1 MLVKIVNFLKKFVS
15 NVLHRTEY
23 VGLENIDKEKL
34 YIFAANHVGAL
45 DPAYIM
51 NVIDNL
57 AIMAKAEL
65 FKKPIVREIV
75 IACGAFP
82 IERGKKDVKAVLH
95 ASRVITDERKNLLIF
110 PEGTRK
116 ANRKGVRAKDG
127 AVCIAEIAGVDI
139 IPVHITEKQGLFKKY
154 TVKFG
159 KPMSVNIEQND
170 KEDIK
175 AVRQNLTKELMER
188 IYSMRDEN
196 E

>member
-1 MLVKIVNFLKKFVS
+1 MLVKLVNFLKKFVS

-95 ASRVITDERKNLLIF
+95 ASRVITDEKKNLLIF

-116 ANRKGVRAKDG
+116 ANKKGVRAKDG

-175 AVRQNLTKELMER
+175 EVRQNLTKELMER
-188 IYSMRDEN
+188 IYSMRDDN

>member
-1 MLVKIVNFLKKFVS
+1 MLVGIVNFLKKFVS
-15 NVLHRTEY
+15 NVVHRTEY
-23 VGLENIDKEKL
+23 VGMENIDKGKL
-34 YIFAANHVGAL
+34 YVFAANHVGAL

-51 NVIDNL
+51 NVVDNL

-65 FKKPIVREIV
+65 FKKPIVREV
-75 IACGAFP
+75 VTACGAFP

-95 ASRVITDERKNLLIF
+95 ASRVITEEKKNLLIF

-116 ANRKGVRAKDG
+116 ANKKGVKAKDG

-154 TVKFG
+154 TVRFG
-159 KPMSVNIEQND
+159 KPMSVNIEQNGE
-170 KEDIK
+170 EDAK
-175 AVRQNLTKELMER
+175 AVRQRLTKELMER
-188 IYSMRDEN
+188 IYSMRDDN

>member
-95 ASRVITDERKNLLIF
+95 ASRVITDEKKNLLIF

-116 ANRKGVRAKDG
+116 ANKKGVRAKDG

-139 IPVHITEKQGLFKKY
+139 IPVHITENQGLFKKY

-188 IYSMRDEN
+188 IYSMRDDN

>member
-95 ASRVITDERKNLLIF
+95 ASRVITDEKKNLLIF

-116 ANRKGVRAKDG
+116 ANKKGVRAKDG

-175 AVRQNLTKELMER
+175 AARQNLTKELMER
-188 IYSMRDEN
+188 IYSMRDDN

>member
-34 YIFAANHVGAL
+34 YIFAANHVSAL

-65 FKKPIVREIV
+65 FKKPIVREVV

-82 IERGKKDVKAVLH
+82 IERGKKDLKAVLH
-95 ASRVITDERKNLLIF
+95 ASRVITDEKKNLLIF

-116 ANRKGVRAKDG
+116 ANKKGVRAKDG

-139 IPVHITEKQGLFKKY
+139 IPVHITENQGLFKKY

-175 AVRQNLTKELMER
+175 AVRHNLTKELMER
-188 IYSMRDEN
+188 IYSMRDDN

>member
-23 VGLENIDKEKL
+23 VGLENIDNENL
-34 YIFAANHVGAL
+34 YIFAANHVSAL

-65 FKKPIVREIV
+65 FKKPIVREVV

-82 IERGKKDVKAVLH
+82 IERGKKDLKAVLH
-95 ASRVITDERKNLLIF
+95 ASRVITDEKKNLLIF

-116 ANRKGVRAKDG
+116 ANKKGVRAKDG

-139 IPVHITEKQGLFKKY
+139 IPVHITENQGLFKKY

-175 AVRQNLTKELMER
+175 AVRHNLTKELMER
-188 IYSMRDEN
+188 IYSMRDDN

>member
-1 MLVKIVNFLKKFVS
+1 MLVGIVNFLKKFVS
-15 NVLHRTEY
+15 NVVHRTEY
-23 VGLENIDKEKL
+23 IGLENIDKGKL
-34 YIFAANHVGAL
+34 YVFAANHVGAL

-65 FKKPIVREIV
+65 FKKPIVKEV
-75 IACGAFP
+75 VTACGAFP

-95 ASRVITDERKNLLIF
+95 ASRVITEEKKNLLIF

-116 ANRKGVRAKDG
+116 ANKKGVKAKDG

-154 TVKFG
+154 KVKFG
-159 KPMSVNIEQND
+159 KPMSVDVKCSEEEN
-170 KEDIK
+170 KV
-175 AVRQNLTKELMER
+175 VRRRLTEELMER
-188 IYSMRDEN
+188 IYSMRDDN